1 MRMPSIFTRIIRG
14 EIPCHRL
21 YENELVI
28 AFLDVNPLSPGHA
41 LVVPKQEMAE
51 LHMLSP
57 ASAAALGAAVAHVA
71 GAIMKATGAVAYNIL
86 QNNGALAHQEVP
98 HVHFHI
104 IPKYQDGR
112 GLALTWKP
120 CAVDH
125 VTAAE
130 FATRVQRQLGA

>member
-1 MRMPSIFTRIIRG
+1 M
-14 EIPCHRL
+14 
-21 YENELVI
+21 
-28 AFLDVNPLSPGHA
+28 
-41 LVVPKQEMAE
+41 VPKEEMAE

-57 ASAAALGAAVAHVA
+57 ESAAALGAAVAHVA

-86 QNNGALAHQEVP
+86 QNNGALAHQEVM

-120 CAVDH
+120 CAIDH
-125 VTAAE
+125 TAAAE
-130 FATRVQRQLGA
+130 LATRMQRQLGA

>member
-1 MRMPSIFTRIIRG
+1 MPSIFTRIIRG

-21 YENELVI
+21 FENELVI

-51 LHMLSP
+51 LHML
-57 ASAAALGAAVAHVA
+57 
-71 GAIMKATGAVAYNIL
+71 
-86 QNNGALAHQEVP
+86 QEVM

-120 CAVDH
+120 CAIDH
-125 VTAAE
+125 TAAAE
-130 FATRVQRQLGA
+130 LAARVQRQLGA